1 MTSLKSTASAHAG
14 LRLEA
19 SPASRDGSTVLKMAS
34 LKGRSGFAQLDAV
47 VIAGR
52 EDPTTAVGRLASGP
66 EVDIVYDAVG
76 KDTFGQSVAC
86 LAPGGHLVSF
96 GQASVDV
103 GAHSINSLANQS
115 ATVSRPN
122 YPVRPPRPSTN
133 EIGCAPRKGP
143 GRRPWRDW
151 LCGGSLL

>member
-1 MTSLKSTASAHAG
+1 
-14 LRLEA
+14 
-19 SPASRDGSTVLKMAS
+19 MAS

-86 LAPGGHLVSF
+86 LAPGGHLVSS
-96 GQASVDV
+96 GQAS
-103 GAHSINSLANQS
+103 GGHSRSNAGRVICVRLGNQC
-115 ATVSRPN
+115 R
-122 YPVRPPRPSTN
+122 
-133 EIGCAPRKGP
+133 
-143 GRRPWRDW
+143 
-151 LCGGSLL
+151 